1 MERGQGLQWSWK
13 RRGWVIEDFRTCRG
27 PEEESESFTWRKMER
42 GPWAYGFL
50 EMKLVVSCRELLLL

>member
-1 MERGQGLQWSWK
+1 M
-13 RRGWVIEDFRTCRG
+13 IEDFRTCRG